1 MPATI
6 DSLAINITA
15 NAKGA
20 NRSLNNL
27 TKNLESLGKALGG
40 VDTKKMQSLANSI
53 KTIGDSA
60 KVSSAGMKNLTKA
73 TSNTASNVDRTTTA
87 VKLFSSHTTTLAG
100 RMKALNT
107 HTFSLARTF
116 GILYANLFL
125 VIRAYKKLEE
135 YIESSMDYVE
145 TYNYFSVTLDKIGK
159 EFSYMYDRFG
169 YEDAEVYAESFS
181 ARLNDL
187 TSKMTGYVVGENG
200 ESILTTDKNLGLDL
214 NTVMNFQ
221 AKTAAITNS
230 VGLVGEASVITSEAL
245 TMLASDLSSF
255 TNQDI
260 DTVMTNLTSGLVGQS
275 RALYKYGIDIT
286 STTLE
291 TYALANGISKAVS
304 EMTQAEK
311 MQLRELAILDQSK
324 VAWGDQ
330 ANTLNS
336 VANQYRMFTQAT
348 ANLGRTIGNLFLPIV
363 QKALPYVNGLVI
375 ALNRLFTSLGMN
387 LWGENWLT
395 ELMDGISSGYSDA
408 GAEALEDYADDLTSA
423 ADAAEEYKNQLLGFD
438 AINKLQSID
447 ESTSGSGSGVV
458 DLTEQL
464 QLALA
469 DYKKVWQEAFD
480 NAENL
485 AQQYAEAIYNGFKKS
500 PLDLGAGIASWIN
513 GKIKDS
519 DWTEIGTTIGD
530 KISYIPTLLS
540 GVAINLEWDDLGTR
554 LGEAFEGINDAIPW
568 KTVGAGIG
576 SAFTGI
582 FKTGGAFFKS
592 VNWGS
597 VATNV
602 ASGINEALKNIK
614 GEDIAGA
621 VNAIVNGA
629 FTFAE
634 TLLKKLDWK
643 SFFGIIGDTAK
654 NLDWFSVLKL
664 GTIITSIFT
673 AKTFLTSVGNGL
685 KGALESSTVT
695 NSLTSAGETL
705 GSKLA
710 TGVGW
715 FAVGTAI
722 GLAISNAILKVA
734 DMWIEDTT
742 NSFYKGDASNVL
754 DDDTLRQIE
763 EAEEKINEV
772 KENAQTRMSSLT
784 NVGDTAAL
792 SELANKYLELRKA
805 ANPTEEEKTLMQGY
819 YNYLAEKLPGFADAV
834 GDVTVS
840 YEEQKAAI
848 DGLIDSLWKQS
859 IITALQDNITDT
871 IRDIV
876 DLQFQLDN
884 LGYDSQDISKMRAE
898 NEEIEKQRDELQKLL
913 DIVYEA
919 RGDEEY
925 LAAYSKIMT
934 DYGSLDAARQTV
946 AELNQ
951 QYTDNALAI
960 NKSSSAFKTLEN
972 AIASANGELDYYSDL
987 LGGVV
992 SGEFEFDFDTGGF
1005 KKSDEWLAEQAEAAG
1020 VTPTENPAQQAVD
1033 SMASTLTK
1041 EENIHK
1047 LQTAA
1052 ATLIGATTT
1061 EFDKIDDP
1069 KNTTD
1074 QALSAVGN
1082 INSALLTGKAKFN
1095 LFETS
1100 KMVAND
1106 VVQGF
1111 DRIDNKANSTDQ
1123 AYNVVKNLNSGLTAG
1138 SAKFGLF
1145 ETSKGI
1151 ANQITQGVDRVDNYS
1166 NTTLQGLNVNKNLLT
1181 GLSDNTLIAE
1191 LDKQAKTIAGSVSTN
1206 LGTVDDAKNTTK
1218 VTQDAL
1224 WNYSEGLYWTSGLG
1238 RLDRAVGGVTGKFEG
1253 ITKAT
1258 DKEEWSGKAKNV
1270 LTGLYEGLQNGTL
1283 LNKVSSGIAGLAQR
1297 IGTVFASLLGIHS
1310 PSTVFESYGR
1320 FIDIGLANGIEGNLG
1335 YVSSATAS
1343 LGSVTSDF
1351 GLSLPSL
1358 SGSASYTVS
1367 TSTSGGFLEQIAGAV
1382 AVAMQ
1387 NANITINPS
1396 YEVKVGNERL
1406 TGVVVKE
1413 INRQTISAGKSP
1425 ILI

>member
-27 TKNLESLGKALGG
+27 TKNLESLGKALNG
-40 VDTKKMQSLANSI
+40 VDTKKMENLANSI
-53 KTIGDSA
+53 KTVGDSA
-60 KVSSAGMKNLTKA
+60 KASSAGMKNLVKA
-73 TSNTASNVDRTTTA
+73 ASNTTSNINGTTTA

-169 YEDAEVYAESFS
+169 YDDAEVYAESFS
-181 ARLNDL
+181 ARLNEL
-187 TSKMTGYVVGENG
+187 TNKMTGYAVGENG

-348 ANLGRTIGNLFLPIV
+348 ANLGRTVGNLFLPIV

-387 LWGENWLT
+387 LWGDNWLT

-408 GAEALEDYADDLTSA
+408 GAEALEDYSDDLSSA

-438 AINKLQSID
+438 EINKLQPID
-447 ESTSGSGSGVV
+447 ESTSSGDGSGVV

-469 DYKKVWQEAFD
+469 DYKKVWQEAFN

-500 PLDLGAGIASWIN
+500 PLDLGTSIASWIN
-513 GKIKDS
+513 GKVKES
-519 DWTEIGTTIGD
+519 DWTEIGNTIGD

-554 LGEAFEGINDAIPW
+554 LGEAFEGISDAIPW
-568 KTVGAGIG
+568 ETVGAGIG
-576 SAFTGI
+576 STFTGI
-582 FKTGGAFFKS
+582 FKVGGAFFKK
-592 VNWGS
+592 VNWEN
-597 VATNV
+597 VAKNV
-602 ASGINEALKNIK
+602 ASGLNEALQNIK

-621 VNAIVNGA
+621 INAIVDGA
-629 FTFAE
+629 FDFSK
-634 TLLKKLDWK
+634 TLLETLDWK
-643 SFFGIIGDTAK
+643 SFFGIIGDVAK
-654 NLDWFSVLKL
+654 NLDWFDLLKL
-664 GTIITSIFT
+664 STIITSIFT

-685 KGALESSTVT
+685 KTALESSTVT
-695 NSLTSAGETL
+695 NSITSAGTTL

-710 TGVGW
+710 SGVGW

-722 GLAISNAILKVA
+722 GLAISDAILKVA
-734 DMWIEDTT
+734 DVWIDDTA

-754 DDDTLRQIE
+754 DEDLLANIE
-763 EAEEKINEV
+763 EARESIKNF
-772 KENAQTRMSSLT
+772 KENSVSRALNLESA
-784 NVGDTAAL
+784 DDDFEAL
-792 SELANKYLELRKA
+792 SIIAQKYLELRKKA
-805 ANPTEEEKTLMQGY
+805 TPTDEETARMQTY
-819 YNYLAEKLPGFADAV
+819 YDYLVTELPGFADKV
-834 GDVTVS
+834 DDVTVA
-840 YEEQKAAI
+840 YEDQKKALDELLGSMWQELMLDAI
-848 DGLIDSLWKQS
+848 KGNMSATLG
-859 IITALQDNITDT
+859 
-871 IRDIV
+871 DIV
-876 DLQFQLDN
+876 DLQYQLDN
-884 LGYDSQDISKMRAE
+884 LGYNLQNINKMRAE
-898 NEEIEKQRDELQKLL
+898 NKEIEKRRDSLQELL
-913 DIVYEA
+913 DIIYEA

-925 LAAYSKIMT
+925 LAAYSTIMA

-951 QYTDNALAI
+951 QYVDNALAI
-960 NKSSSAFKTLEN
+960 NESSSAYN
-972 AIASANGELDYYSDL
+972 ALINQISAANDELDYYTEIF
-987 LGGVV
+987 GKIA
-992 SGEFEFDFDTGGF
+992 SGSMSYDEFVKIGETAVQSVNNGAKSEIEKIRQSGLIGQEYASAVRDAVNSNSSIVASSGIKIANTIDNSVTGALKPVDVAVGYDNKISAELVKQQNLNNIANAA
-1005 KKSDEWLAEQAEAAG
+1005 KKI
-1020 VTPTENPAQQAVD
+1020 
-1033 SMASTLTK
+1033 ASTI
-1041 EENIHK
+1041 N
-1047 LQTAA
+1047 
-1052 ATLIGATTT
+1052 TTVGT
-1061 EFDKIDDP
+1061 IDDP
-1069 KNTTD
+1069 KNSSD
-1074 QALSAVGN
+1074 QAFGMLTNIGN
-1082 INSALLTGKAKFN
+1082 AMNYGTG
-1095 LFETS
+1095 
-1100 KMVAND
+1100 
-1106 VVQGF
+1106 
-1111 DRIDNKANSTDQ
+1111 RIAISQAANS
-1123 AYNVVKNLNSGLTAG
+1123 
-1138 SAKFGLF
+1138 
-1145 ETSKGI
+1145 I
-1151 ANQITQGVDRVDNYS
+1151 ANSIKNPIGTIDDTA
-1166 NTTLQGLNVNKNLLT
+1166 NTENV
-1181 GLSDNTLIAE
+1181 
-1191 LDKQAKTIAGSVSTN
+1191 
-1206 LGTVDDAKNTTK
+1206 
-1218 VTQDAL
+1218 
-1224 WNYSEGLYWTSGLG
+1224 
-1238 RLDRAVGGVTGKFEG
+1238 
-1253 ITKAT
+1253 
-1258 DKEEWSGKAKNV
+1258 AKNV
-1270 LTGLYEGLQNGTL
+1270 LTRTKNGLYWSTGLNNLSSAANNVTGKVTVIGEAMKKPDWETKSKNVLEGLRD
-1283 LNKVSSGIAGLAQR
+1283 GL
-1297 IGTVFASLLGIHS
+1297 GNASLLSVIRTKITNLASSLGSYFSQILGIHS
-1310 PSTVFESYGR
+1310 PSTVFEGYGR

-1343 LGSVTSDF
+1343 LGSVTKDF
-1351 GLSLPSL
+1351 GLSLPTL
-1358 SGSASYTVS
+1358 SGNASYTVS

-1382 AVAMQ
+1382 ALAMQ
-1387 NANITINPS
+1387 SANITINPS
-1396 YEVKVGNERL
+1396 YEVKVGNEKL

>member
-60 KVSSAGMKNLTKA
+60 KASSAGMQNLTKA
-73 TSNTASNVDRTTTA
+73 TSNTANNVSRTTTA
-87 VKLFSSHTTTLAG
+87 VKLFSSHTTTLG
-100 RMKALNT
+100 GKMKALNT

-187 TSKMTGYVVGENG
+187 TNKMTGYAIGENG

-336 VANQYRMFTQAT
+336 VANQYRMFGQAT
-348 ANLGRTIGNLFLPIV
+348 ANLGRTVGNLFLPIV

-387 LWGENWLT
+387 LWGDNWLT

-408 GAEALEDYADDLTSA
+408 GAEALEDYTDDLTGA

-438 AINKLQSID
+438 EINKLQPID

-500 PLDLGAGIASWIN
+500 PLDLGTSIASWIN
-513 GKIKDS
+513 GKIEDS
-519 DWTEIGTTIGD
+519 DWTEIGTTIGN

-540 GVAINLEWDDLGTR
+540 GVAINLEWGDLGTR
-554 LGEAFEGINDAIPW
+554 LGEAFEGISDAIPW
-568 KTVGAGIG
+568 ETVGAGIG
-576 SAFTGI
+576 STFTGI
-582 FKTGGAFFKS
+582 FKAGGAFFKK
-592 VNWGS
+592 VNWES
-597 VATNV
+597 VAKNV
-602 ASGINEALKNIK
+602 ASGINSALQNIK
-614 GEDIAGA
+614 GDDIADA
-621 VNAIVNGA
+621 VNSILNAAITVAGTLVKELSWGDFFRIIGETIGKLDLGTLLGIVSLGTAVMATLKTSQVFINSVKEAMKTA
-629 FTFAE
+629 FTSTTVVQGVAE
-634 TLLKKLDWK
+634 AGTT
-643 SFFGIIGDTAK
+643 FG
-654 NLDWFSVLKL
+654 S
-664 GTIITSIFT
+664 
-673 AKTFLTSVGNGL
+673 GL
-685 KGALESSTVT
+685 AEKVKAYG
-695 NSLTSAGETL
+695 
-705 GSKLA
+705 
-710 TGVGW
+710 GW
-715 FAVGTAI
+715 FALGTAI
-722 GLAISNAILKVA
+722 GLAITGGVLWVYDNFFAETFTPTNADVEGTIGKDLYDAITEAREKMANISSNASSRLDIFNNSTSAVTSIEAIANAYLKLRSVA
-734 DMWIEDTT
+734 DPT
-742 NSFYKGDASNVL
+742 
-754 DDDTLRQIE
+754 
-763 EAEEKINEV
+763 EAE
-772 KENAQTRMSSLT
+772 
-784 NVGDTAAL
+784 
-792 SELANKYLELRKA
+792 KA
-805 ANPTEEEKTLMQGY
+805 TMEGY
-819 YNYLAEKLPGFADAV
+819 YNYLCDTLPDFADSV
-834 GDVTVS
+834 SDVNVS
-840 YEEQKAAI
+840 YAEQKKVLDGIISNMKRMAFLTAAQNALSGSAEDYLKI
-848 DGLIDSLWKQS
+848 KQ
-859 IITALQDNITDT
+859 
-871 IRDIV
+871 
-876 DLQFQLDN
+876 QLDA
-884 LGYDSQDISKMRAE
+884 LDAE
-898 NEEIEKQRDELQKLL
+898 GGQERLEELQNRYYEIEKEQSVLKNILGDVNDANIFEKLSASKKLKEAGYDFSSYDEAKAY
-913 DIVYEA
+913 YENLNT
-919 RGDEEY
+919 E
-925 LAAYSKIMT
+925 MT
-934 DYGSLDAARQTV
+934 DVSNSILALRGS
-946 AELNQ
+946 
-951 QYTDNALAI
+951 Y
-960 NKSSSAFKTLEN
+960 
-972 AIASANGELDYYSDL
+972 
-987 LGGVV
+987 
-992 SGEFEFDFDTGGF
+992 
-1005 KKSDEWLAEQAEAAG
+1005 
-1020 VTPTENPAQQAVD
+1020 
-1033 SMASTLTK
+1033 STLTDSLDDVNA
-1041 EENIHK
+1041 EMEYFSQLISIFSNENGVDLYEKYGQDAINFVGEATAKIGTIPSEAENAMKNAEQIASKGGESTVQAYANSVASEKSKTVLSSK
-1047 LQTAA
+1047 LGTIPSEVENKLKQAA
-1052 ATLIGATTT
+1052 GKGSTYGAQTTT
-1061 EFDKIDDP
+1061 NFANGVSSTSAKNILSSKLGTIPSEVENKLKQAANAGSTQGSKVLNNLAGSNGLGNAAGLGKVSSATSKVASTVTGTISTIAST
-1069 KNTTD
+1069 KNT
-1074 QALSAVGN
+1074 
-1082 INSALLTGKAKFN
+1082 
-1095 LFETS
+1095 E
-1100 KMVAND
+1100 D
-1106 VVQGF
+1106 V
-1111 DRIDNKANSTDQ
+1111 S
-1123 AYNVVKNLNSGLTAG
+1123 
-1138 SAKFGLF
+1138 
-1145 ETSKGI
+1145 
-1151 ANQITQGVDRVDNYS
+1151 
-1166 NTTLQGLNVNKNLLT
+1166 
-1181 GLSDNTLIAE
+1181 
-1191 LDKQAKTIAGSVSTN
+1191 
-1206 LGTVDDAKNTTK
+1206 
-1218 VTQDAL
+1218 
-1224 WNYSEGLYWTSGLG
+1224 
-1238 RLDRAVGGVTGKFEG
+1238 
-1253 ITKAT
+1253 
-1258 DKEEWSGKAKNV
+1258 KNV
-1270 LTGLYEGLQNGTL
+1270 LTKTKNGLWWSTGLDSLSKAASNVTGKVTAIGGAMNKTAWETKSKNVLEGLGNGLGNVSL
-1283 LNKVSSGIAGLAQR
+1283 LNIIRTKITNLASSLGSYFSSI
-1297 IGTVFASLLGIHS
+1297 LGIHS

-1413 INRQTISAGKSP
+1413 INRQTISTGKSP